1 MDDYTPNLTE
11 IRPSGSQLKPKGGR
25 STASHYTLRHFT
37 KRGELL
43 ASATVTKVKGIA
55 NPVQA
60 WTGPEGYR
68 RLRFPHFKTIGK

>member
-1 MDDYTPNLTE
+1 MDDYIHNLTE

-25 STASHYTLRHFT
+25 STVSHYTSRHFT
-37 KRGELL
+37 KVGEPLV
-43 ASATVTKVKGIA
+43 SATVTKVKGKV

-60 WTGPEGYR
+60 WTGPEGSR